1 MAHTPAPRAHHTFR
15 HIAPARR
22 RLCVIFS
29 VPWRDD
35 RRPLRDLLEEA
46 TTTIA
51 AGGDVRRAVGLVS
64 LLSVVTTSVAAVTA
78 AVIALVVFLFVLSPF
93 AFLLGFGLLLG

>member
-1 MAHTPAPRAHHTFR
+1 MT
-15 HIAPARR
+15 
-22 RLCVIFS
+22 
-29 VPWRDD
+29 DD
-35 RRPLRDLLEEA
+35 PLRDLLEEA

-51 AGGDVRRAVGLVS
+51 TGGNVRRAVGLVS

>member
-1 MAHTPAPRAHHTFR
+1 MA
-15 HIAPARR
+15 
-22 RLCVIFS
+22 
-29 VPWRDD
+29 DD
-35 RRPLRDLLEEA
+35 PLRDLLEEA

-51 AGGDVRRAVGLVS
+51 TGGALRQAVGLVS

-78 AVIALVVFLFVLSPF
+78 AIIALVVFLFVLSPF